1 VIFGMLI
8 ADQTDEG
15 QMSRLSITQAE
26 RDKLLHILQFAF
38 GAKINIADQDYI
50 VGSASMLRDYLSEK
64 GYKCSDEQ

>member
-1 VIFGMLI
+1 
-8 ADQTDEG
+8 
-15 QMSRLSITQAE
+15 MSRLSITQAE